1 MVWSHPGMG
10 TYVRNSRGR
19 VTVNMPWR
27 MVDYWHMTAKM
38 PLEDFE
44 FFGRRDHQSQRPLTR
59 TWPRG
64 GS

>member
-1 MVWSHPGMG
+1 MG